1 MTEKRVKL
9 RDQLLKIVLGI
20 ALLIGIYFSFQQTF
34 PPILNNSGRA
44 VQELYIWVSIISM
57 FAGFVNIYMTTKRD
71 VKFIY
76 PDLVNL
82 ITTIIALFLAQTYS
96 MLPMSFWGIIVAFIQ
111 YFDWKN
117 HHTDDG
123 QTQLKRID
131 KQAIMILILGV
142 VIAFV
147 IIGFLILIG
156 HEGQGLLSGAFTTG
170 TGLIASFLLAKR
182 YFMAE
187 YLFFLLNVLMLT
199 TYLISGQFTLMII
212 PMVYFANNIIFLVFN
227 RVSDYE

>member
-1 MTEKRVKL
+1 MEKRVKL

-111 YFDWKN
+111 YYDWKN

>member
-1 MTEKRVKL
+1 MEKRVKL

>member
-1 MTEKRVKL
+1 M
-9 RDQLLKIVLGI
+9 KIVLGV

-131 KQAIMILILGV
+131 KQAIMILILGI

>member
-1 MTEKRVKL
+1 MEKRVKL

-117 HHTDDG
+117 HHTDDV

-131 KQAIMILILGV
+131 KQAIMILILGI

>member
-1 MTEKRVKL
+1 MEKRVKL

-34 PPILNNSGRA
+34 PPILNNLGRA

>member
-1 MTEKRVKL
+1 MEKRVKL

-111 YFDWKN
+111 YYDWKN

-147 IIGFLILIG
+147 IIGFLMLIG

>member
-1 MTEKRVKL
+1 MEKRVKL

-96 MLPMSFWGIIVAFIQ
+96 MLPMSFWG
-111 YFDWKN
+111 
-117 HHTDDG
+117 
-123 QTQLKRID
+123 LLLRLSS
-131 KQAIMILILGV
+131 IM
-142 VIAFV
+142 
-147 IIGFLILIG
+147 
-156 HEGQGLLSGAFTTG
+156 TG
-170 TGLIASFLLAKR
+170 KIT
-182 YFMAE
+182 
-187 YLFFLLNVLMLT
+187 
-199 TYLISGQFTLMII
+199 I
-212 PMVYFANNIIFLVFN
+212 PMMDKPSLKELINKQL
-227 RVSDYE
+227 

>member
-1 MTEKRVKL
+1 MEKRVKL

-44 VQELYIWVSIISM
+44 VQELYIWVSTISM

>member
-1 MTEKRVKL
+1 MEKRVKL

-199 TYLISGQFTLMII
+199 TYLISGQFTLLII

>member
-1 MTEKRVKL
+1 MEKRVKL

-131 KQAIMILILGV
+131 KQAIMILILGI

>member
-1 MTEKRVKL
+1 MEKRVKL

-76 PDLVNL
+76 PDLINL

-131 KQAIMILILGV
+131 KQAIMILILGI

>member
-1 MTEKRVKL
+1 MEKRVKL

-111 YFDWKN
+111 YFDWKT

-131 KQAIMILILGV
+131 KQAIMILILGI

>member
-1 MTEKRVKL
+1 MEKRVKL

-111 YFDWKN
+111 YFD
-117 HHTDDG
+117 
-123 QTQLKRID
+123 
-131 KQAIMILILGV
+131 
-142 VIAFV
+142 
-147 IIGFLILIG
+147 
-156 HEGQGLLSGAFTTG
+156 
-170 TGLIASFLLAKR
+170 
-182 YFMAE
+182 
-187 YLFFLLNVLMLT
+187 
-199 TYLISGQFTLMII
+199 
-212 PMVYFANNIIFLVFN
+212 
-227 RVSDYE
+227 

>member
-1 MTEKRVKL
+1 MEKRIKL

>member
-1 MTEKRVKL
+1 MEKRVKL

-131 KQAIMILILGV
+131 KQAIMILILGI

-212 PMVYFANNIIFLVFN
+212 PMVYFANNIIFLVLN
-227 RVSDYE
+227 RVSDYD

>member
-1 MTEKRVKL
+1 MEKRVKL

-44 VQELYIWVSIISM
+44 VQELYIWVSIISI

-111 YFDWKN
+111 YYDWKN

-147 IIGFLILIG
+147 IIGFLMLIG

>member
-1 MTEKRVKL
+1 MEKRVKL

-131 KQAIMILILGV
+131 KQAIMILILGI

-199 TYLISGQFTLMII
+199 THLISGQFTLMII

>member
-1 MTEKRVKL
+1 MEKRVKL

-96 MLPMSFWGIIVAFIQ
+96 MLPMSFWRIIVAFIQ

>member
-1 MTEKRVKL
+1 MEKRVKL

-111 YFDWKN
+111 YYDWKN
-117 HHTDDG
+117 HHIDDG

-147 IIGFLILIG
+147 IIGFLMLIG

>member
-1 MTEKRVKL
+1 MEKRVKL

-44 VQELYIWVSIISM
+44 VQELYIWVFIISM

-131 KQAIMILILGV
+131 KQAIMILILGI

>member
-1 MTEKRVKL
+1 M
-9 RDQLLKIVLGI
+9 
-20 ALLIGIYFSFQQTF
+20 
-34 PPILNNSGRA
+34 
-44 VQELYIWVSIISM
+44 
-57 FAGFVNIYMTTKRD
+57 
-71 VKFIY
+71 
-76 PDLVNL
+76 
-82 ITTIIALFLAQTYS
+82 
-96 MLPMSFWGIIVAFIQ
+96 
-111 YFDWKN
+111 
-117 HHTDDG
+117 
-123 QTQLKRID
+123 D

-187 YLFFLLNVLMLT
+187 YLFLLNVLMLT

>member
-1 MTEKRVKL
+1 MEKRVKL

-131 KQAIMILILGV
+131 KQAIMILILGI

-212 PMVYFANNIIFLVFN
+212 PMVYFVNNIIFLVFN

>member
-1 MTEKRVKL
+1 M
-9 RDQLLKIVLGI
+9 KIVLGI

>member
-1 MTEKRVKL
+1 
-9 RDQLLKIVLGI
+9 
-20 ALLIGIYFSFQQTF
+20 
-34 PPILNNSGRA
+34 
-44 VQELYIWVSIISM
+44 
-57 FAGFVNIYMTTKRD
+57 
-71 VKFIY
+71 
-76 PDLVNL
+76 
-82 ITTIIALFLAQTYS
+82 
-96 MLPMSFWGIIVAFIQ
+96 
-111 YFDWKN
+111 
-117 HHTDDG
+117 
-123 QTQLKRID
+123 
-131 KQAIMILILGV
+131 MILILGV

-147 IIGFLILIG
+147 IIGFLMLIG

>member
-1 MTEKRVKL
+1 MEKRVKL

-131 KQAIMILILGV
+131 KQAIMILILGII
-142 VIAFV
+142 IAFV

>member
-1 MTEKRVKL
+1 M
-9 RDQLLKIVLGI
+9 KIVLGI

-199 TYLISGQFTLMII
+199 TYLISGQFTLLII

>member
-1 MTEKRVKL
+1 MEKRVKL

-96 MLPMSFWGIIVAFIQ
+96 MLPMSFWGIIVALIQ

-131 KQAIMILILGV
+131 KQAIMILILGI

>member
-1 MTEKRVKL
+1 MEKRVKL

-96 MLPMSFWGIIVAFIQ
+96 MLPVSFWGIIVAFIQ

-131 KQAIMILILGV
+131 KQAIVILILGV